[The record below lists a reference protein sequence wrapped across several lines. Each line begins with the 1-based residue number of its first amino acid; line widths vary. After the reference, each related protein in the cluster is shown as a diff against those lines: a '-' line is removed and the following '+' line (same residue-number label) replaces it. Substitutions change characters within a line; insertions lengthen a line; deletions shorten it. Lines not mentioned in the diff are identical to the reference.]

1 MAAFS
6 TPAKE
11 GQSISLRDLRVTELV
26 MDKVT
31 EADLSIAIAA
41 GTTVFR
47 EDMPIGSKEYFTT
60 RQDEHIAPSDIPR
73 IETMLREGTSA
84 ERQLKVFQ
92 ETGDLRAVVQHVVA
106 ETRAGVADPRPSSAR
121 AMS

>member
-1 MAAFS
+1 MHTVAFS

-73 IETMLREGTSA
+73 IETMLREAATQPLMDTAVKSYKT
-84 ERQLKVFQ
+84 RNYWKWC
-92 ETGDLRAVVQHVVA
+92 DL
-106 ETRAGVADPRPSSAR
+106 
-121 AMS
+121 